1 VAREKL
7 VACTNCGMA
16 PMKRAL
22 AVAKL
27 RALVQ
32 GAEQASRRVARD

>member
-1 VAREKL
+1 VARDKL

-16 PMKRAL
+16 PMKRAT
-22 AVAKL
+22 AEAKL

-32 GAEQASRRVARD
+32 GAEQAAARA

>member
-1 VAREKL
+1 

-16 PMKRAL
+16 PMKRDV

-32 GAEQASRRVARD
+32 GAEQAGRRAARA